1 MLIKQFSAMQ
11 ENVIFIKI
19 NKFTRGEIMYEKLN
33 KYSGEIA
40 GKSFLNLIVLTIF
53 FLSGCAMKFPVPDET
68 NQTILIIP
76 VETRPTL
83 RHFVFTLD
91 VSIKGSSGNEGIK
104 HTVEPNPKMLF
115 SYNTQLKP
123 GKYKITKMVMKAKPG
138 FKLGGG
144 VKQRRQRMK
153 NKIEFELQ
161 KGRVTIIDKMIL
173 FQQPEAIKGK
183 TKMRGMDAAE
193 REHEKISRKKKR
205 EARKKELREKKFRSI
220 EIVELDES
228 FKTKI
233 LEELKEVE
241 NIDQW
246 KM

>member
-1 MLIKQFSAMQ
+1 
-11 ENVIFIKI
+11 
-19 NKFTRGEIMYEKLN
+19 MYEKLN

-76 VETRPTL
+76 VETRQTL
-83 RHFVFTLD
+83 GHFVFTLD
-91 VSIKGSSGNEGIK
+91 VSIKGSSGNEGIN

-123 GKYKITKMVMKAKPG
+123 GKYKVTKMVINAKPG

-144 VKQRRQRMK
+144 AKQRPEKMK
-153 NKIEFELQ
+153 NKVEFELQ
-161 KGRVTIIDKMIL
+161 KGRSTILDKMIL
-173 FQQPEAIKGK
+173 FQQPQSKLVKPPKRGQNQQKK
-183 TKMRGMDAAE
+183 TDAE
-193 REHEKISRKKKR
+193 RNLEKIK
-205 EARKKELREKKFRSI
+205 RKKERKADQEAMKKQR
-220 EIVELDES
+220 VRQVQLVDLDES

-246 KM
+246 KLE

>member
-1 MLIKQFSAMQ
+1 
-11 ENVIFIKI
+11 
-19 NKFTRGEIMYEKLN
+19 MYEKLN
-33 KYSGEIA
+33 KYSGEMA

-76 VETRPTL
+76 VETRQTL
-83 RHFVFTLD
+83 GHFVFTLD
-91 VSIKGSSGNEGIK
+91 VSIKGSSGNEGIN

-123 GKYKITKMVMKAKPG
+123 GKYKITKMVIKAKPG

-144 VKQRRQRMK
+144 AKQRPENKIRMK
-153 NKIEFELQ
+153 NKVEFELQ
-161 KGRVTIIDKMIL
+161 KGRITILDKMIL
-173 FQQPEAIKGK
+173 FQQPDPG
-183 TKMRGMDAAE
+183 
-193 REHEKISRKKKR
+193 KKR
-205 EARKKELREKKFRSI
+205 ERKDMRNMNENQRAQERIKEKAARKAEQEAMKKQR
-220 EIVELDES
+220 VRRVQLVNLDES
-228 FKTKI
+228 FKAKI

-246 KM
+246 KME

>member
-1 MLIKQFSAMQ
+1 
-11 ENVIFIKI
+11 
-19 NKFTRGEIMYEKLN
+19 MYEKLN
-33 KYSGEIA
+33 KYTGVDTRKI
-40 GKSFLNLIVLTIF
+40 FLNLLFLTIL

-76 VETRPTL
+76 VETRQTL
-83 RHFVFTLD
+83 RLFVFTLD

-104 HTVEPNPKMLF
+104 HTIEPNPKMLF

-123 GKYKITKMVMKAKPG
+123 GKYKITKMVMKAKPK

-144 VKQRRQRMK
+144 VKERRQRIK

-161 KGRVTIIDKMIL
+161 KGKITIINKMIL
-173 FQQPEAIKGK
+173 FQQPQSKLVKPKRGQNQQKK
-183 TKMRGMDAAE
+183 TDAE
-193 REHEKISRKKKR
+193 RNLEKIK
-205 EARKKELREKKFRSI
+205 RKKERKADQEAMKKQRVRQVQLVDL
-220 EIVELDES
+220 EES
-228 FKTKI
+228 FKAKI

-241 NIDQW
+241 NVDQW